1 MPLPG
6 DPVLSMHETGGGA
19 RCSLFFIHYFCCSL
33 KFSHNFWGALPRVE
47 IVNTLEKKICW
58 LEFLPNSRLLLYRE
72 TKWPLTESLKEF
84 ASPST
89 PPKICFKYLGVL
101 PACFVYVPHVY
112 NACRGQRY
120 WTLLII

>member
-47 IVNTLEKKICW
+47 IVNTLEKK
-58 LEFLPNSRLLLYRE
+58 NLLVGIF
-72 TKWPLTESLKEF
+72 TKLQ
-84 ASPST
+84 A
-89 PPKICFKYLGVL
+89 
-101 PACFVYVPHVY
+101 FV
-112 NACRGQRY
+112 
-120 WTLLII
+120 I